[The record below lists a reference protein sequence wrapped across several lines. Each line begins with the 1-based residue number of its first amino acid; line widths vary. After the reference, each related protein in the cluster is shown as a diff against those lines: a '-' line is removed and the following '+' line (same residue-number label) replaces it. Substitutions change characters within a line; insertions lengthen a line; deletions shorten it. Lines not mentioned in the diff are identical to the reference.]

1 MSRRSIPASF
11 IPLIKPPA
19 LSAGERCALRAL
31 AGTMIPA
38 SARYGVP
45 SADDEAIFADIEASL
60 GRDGDAVRQALAQL
74 EAPAG
79 RPFDALAPDERL
91 PATLRLRDSEPAL
104 ADALVAAVVR
114 CYYRDDRVMRS
125 IGMEP
130 RPPYPQGHEVE
141 QGDWSLLE
149 PVRAR
154 GPIWRVPG
162 GDEDARK
169 WRST

>member
-1 MSRRSIPASF
+1 MSPHSIPASF
-11 IPLIKPPA
+11 IPVVEPPA
-19 LSAGERCALRAL
+19 LPDGERRALRAL

-38 SARYGVP
+38 SVRYGVP
-45 SADDEAIFADIEASL
+45 GADDESIFADIEASL
-60 GRDGDAVRQALAQL
+60 GRDGDAVRRALLHLEQL
-74 EAPAG
+74 AG
-79 RPFDALAPDERL
+79 CPFDALAPDERL
-91 PATLRLRDSEPAL
+91 PAALRLRDSEPAL
-104 ADALVAAVVR
+104 ADVLATVVVR

-154 GPIWRVPG
+154 GPIWRRVPEQG
-162 GDEDARK
+162 G
-169 WRST
+169 

>member
-1 MSRRSIPASF
+1 MSRHSIPASF
-11 IPLIKPPA
+11 IPLVEPPA
-19 LSAGERCALRAL
+19 LSADERRALRAL
-31 AGTMIPA
+31 TGTMIPA

-45 SADDEAIFADIEASL
+45 GADDEAIFADIEASL
-60 GRDGDAVRQALAQL
+60 GRDGDSVRLALAQL
-74 EAPAG
+74 GQLAA
-79 RPFDALAPDERL
+79 RPFDALPAEERL
-91 PATLRLRDSEPAL
+91 AVALRLRDEQPAL
-104 ADALVAAVVR
+104 ADVLMAVTVR

-154 GPIWRVPG
+154 GPIWRRVAERDG
-162 GDEDARK
+162 
-169 WRST
+169 